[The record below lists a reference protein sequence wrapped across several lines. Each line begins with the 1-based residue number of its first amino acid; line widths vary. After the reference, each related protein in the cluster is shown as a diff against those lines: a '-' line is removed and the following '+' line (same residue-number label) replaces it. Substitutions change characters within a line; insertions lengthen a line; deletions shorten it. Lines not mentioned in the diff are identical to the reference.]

1 MPDIPSDWQP
11 TAGLL
16 KEKVILVTGACDDIG
31 AAVARACARHGA
43 TVILLDRDARALDT
57 VYDEIVRAGGPEPAA
72 APLDLGAADIA
83 NVGALAETIEKEFG
97 RLDGI
102 AHCAQTLGTLTPI
115 AHYKPSTWAQ
125 VVHANLHAPFLIT
138 QALLPLL
145 MRAGH
150 AAIVLGSAAVA
161 RQPRAYW
168 GAYAASL
175 AGLENFARI
184 LADELGVGSKVRV
197 HTLDPGAVR
206 TRLRTQ
212 AYPAEDR
219 SNLLTPEDVTS
230 AWLYLLGAARESGAW
245 GLPPNV

>member
-1 MPDIPSDWQP
+1 MPDIPPDWRP
-11 TAGLL
+11 PAGLL
-16 KEKVILVTGACDDIG
+16 KEKVILVTGAGDDIG

-43 TVILLDRDARALDT
+43 TVILLDRDPRALET
-57 VYDEIVRAGGPEPAA
+57 IYDEIVHAGGAEPAA
-72 APLDLGAADIA
+72 APFDLGAADVA

-97 RLDGI
+97 RLDGL
-102 AHCAQTLGTLTPI
+102 AHCAQTLGALTPI

-145 MRAGH
+145 MRAGE
-150 AAIVLGSAAVA
+150 AAIVLASAAVA
-161 RQPRAYW
+161 REPRAYW

-175 AGLENFARI
+175 AGLENFART
-184 LADELGVGSKVRV
+184 LADEVAAGSRVRV

-219 SNLLTPEDVTS
+219 SKLLTPEEVTG

-245 GLPPNV
+245 RLPA